1 MAGRILNRRELRKQ
15 ADEAEAR
22 ESQHDPEA
30 ADEDDEVDDTDE
42 AGEDEAEGPGADTED
57 GADDEG
63 PRPAKKPVKAKAPA
77 AKARKPRKPK
87 VAPRMRVRW
96 GVFDGSMKQVAI
108 FDYNQRAAADE
119 KAVELAAKKNT
130 VFFLQMVKD
139 LMPEPASHDA
149 PSPEV
154 K

>member
-22 ESQHDPEA
+22 ESPQDSDA
-30 ADEDDEVDDTDE
+30 ADEDDEDEDTGDAGGDDD
-42 AGEDEAEGPGADTED
+42 EGPGADTEG
-57 GADDEG
+57 GADDEA
-63 PRPAKKPVKAKAPA
+63 PPLAKKP

-87 VAPRMRVRW
+87 AAPRMRARW
-96 GVFDGSMKQVAI
+96 GVFDASMKRVAI

-119 KAVELAAKKNT
+119 KAAELAAKKNGT
-130 VFFLQMVKD
+130 FFLQMVKEP
-139 LMPEPASHDA
+139 MPEPAPEGA
-149 PSPEV
+149 PGPGA